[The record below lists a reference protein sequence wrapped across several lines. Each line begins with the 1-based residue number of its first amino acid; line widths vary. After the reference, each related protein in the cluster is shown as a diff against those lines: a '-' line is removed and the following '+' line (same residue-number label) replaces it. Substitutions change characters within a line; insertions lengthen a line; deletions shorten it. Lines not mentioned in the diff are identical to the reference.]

1 MGGALPGRSL
11 PRPDKGLRRS
21 IHFRF
26 SAASVQSRCLSAQSA
41 HATEHAGFGHRGVPS
56 RCAVHNS
63 DATIK
68 QTNKQEQGR
77 DTIGITVFS
86 IFFFPK
92 NQSPHGRINYHI
104 ISHSAVAVVIII
116 CCHCVH
122 VHTPHRHFFSLS
134 FDLSDPRV
142 PPPCSAGLT
151 VARQLISCAIVA
163 FTAMAHVF
171 LRGPRITYADSRC
184 SQI

>member
-1 MGGALPGRSL
+1 MLVSPVSTCNRAC
-11 PRPDKGLRRS
+11 GLRASGGSLEVRS
-21 IHFRF
+21 PQFRCNN
-26 SAASVQSRCLSAQSA
+26 Q
-41 HATEHAGFGHRGVPS
+41 T
-56 RCAVHNS
+56 
-63 DATIK
+63 DK
-68 QTNKQEQGR
+68 QTGTREGHNR
-77 DTIGITVFS
+77 HNRFFYI
-86 IFFFPK
+86 FFPK

-171 LRGPRITYADSRC
+171 LRGSRITYADSRC